1 MDHKPVASEDD
12 VHVTCPVQSTP
23 PPTFDIYP
31 HISPVILRPAVQGD
45 GEIVDHPF
53 VEVTESVHP
62 ALSAVNHHVGQRRRI
77 RNL

>member
-1 MDHKPVASEDD
+1 MTYTLPALYSPHLL
-12 VHVTCPVQSTP
+12 
-23 PPTFDIYP
+23 PTFDIYP

-62 ALSAVNHHVGQRRRI
+62 ALSAVNHHVGQ
-77 RNL
+77 